1 MAGLKIPPLPT
12 ARSLSAR
19 LLVLTIAFV
28 MLSEIFI
35 YAPSIARFR
44 ESYLLSV
51 VGDAH
56 LATLALEATPDQMVS
71 EELRKDLLEFSGTH
85 AIVTLQKNQKRTLTG
100 DMPPPADAA
109 YDLRDVSF
117 LSLIYDAFIAL
128 SQDRNRVLRVI
139 AQSPKRSDTMIEV
152 FVDKTPL
159 RNAMIAYS
167 NRILLLS
174 VMISLFTAALV
185 FFTLRWLMVRPMRQ
199 MTENMIAFRADP
211 ENVRKLIVP
220 SERRDEIGFAER
232 ELHAMQEGLRAALH
246 QRRRLA
252 ALGEAVTKIN
262 HDLRNMLASAQ
273 LISDRLVASDDP
285 ATRKLAPTLVRSIDR
300 AVNLCMQTLE
310 FARDGATQLALERV
324 ALAPL
329 LEDVFAALAS
339 DPQAA
344 GLAHTIDGAIAVRA
358 DREQLFRVFNN
369 VVRNAMQAGATSVV
383 LSARSEGEIVA
394 IEIEDNGPGLPEKV
408 RSELFHPFVGTS
420 KKGGTGLGLAIAF
433 NIVKRAGG
441 LLDAESPPGG
451 GARFD
456 VYLRAANTAELNP
469 SESATEELPCAS

>member
-1 MAGLKIPPLPT
+1 MKIPLLPS

-19 LLVLTIAFV
+19 LLVLTILFV
-28 MLSEIFI
+28 MLSEVFI

-44 ESYLLSV
+44 ESYMLTV

-109 YDLRDVSF
+109 YDLRDASF

-139 AQSPKRSDTMIEV
+139 AQSPKRDDTMIEV
-152 FVDKTPL
+152 FVDEQPM
-159 RNAMIAYS
+159 RNAMVAYS

-199 MTENMIAFRADP
+199 MTENMISFRADP
-211 ENVRKLIVP
+211 ENVRNLIVP
-220 SERRDEIGFAER
+220 SDRRDEIGIAER

-246 QRRRLA
+246 QRRHLA

-310 FARDGATQLALERV
+310 FARDGTTQLALERV

-329 LEDVFAALAS
+329 IEDVFAALAS

-344 GLAHTIDGAIAVRA
+344 GLSHAIDGAAAVRA

-369 VVRNAMQAGATSVV
+369 VVRNAMQAGAKSVA
-383 LSARSEGEIVA
+383 LRAQASDETVA
-394 IEIEDNGPGLPEKV
+394 IDVEDDGPGLPEQV
-408 RSELFHPFVGTS
+408 RGELFHPFVGTS
-420 KKGGTGLGLAIAF
+420 KKGGTGLGLAIAHD
-433 NIVKRAGG
+433 ILRQHGGDIRLIATGPAGTHF
-441 LLDAESPPGG
+441 
-451 GARFD
+451 R
-456 VYLRAANTAELNP
+456 V
-469 SESATEELPCAS
+469 ELPRA